1 MLSHGLTPEARKPGP
16 DHAWRWML
24 SVIVCG
30 LALNMVVPRFTG
42 QGALSWARPSPWS
55 SPR

>member
-1 MLSHGLTPEARKPGP
+1 MLSHGLTPEFRMLGP

-30 LALNMVVPRFTG
+30 LALNVVVPRFTG
-42 QGALSWARPSPWS
+42 QGALLWARPSPWS
-55 SPR
+55 SLR

>member
-1 MLSHGLTPEARKPGP
+1 MPGP

-30 LALNMVVPRFTG
+30 LALNMVVPQFTG
-42 QGALSWARPSPWS
+42 QGALLWARPSPWS
-55 SPR
+55 SLR